1 MLIKTIL
8 PYSEIKLDGIMM
20 ENKINPIK
28 LDQKIKK
35 IIKTKNKSSLE
46 KFKKHFEKIKSLNH
60 ETLSKC

>member
-1 MLIKTIL
+1 M
-8 PYSEIKLDGIMM
+8 S

-46 KFKKHFEKIKSLNH
+46 KFRKQFGKIELFQSVKTS
-60 ETLSKC
+60 